1 MQIPVRCSCGECKD
15 WAMVELQGS
24 LEIQHSA
31 SLHNLTIGSLCR
43 TSTSAYKLVIGY
55 HEIEGTKVTLKKPLV
70 ILKKVKEGSDDM
82 EIDSV
87 ASGDATSAPVE
98 MHVVG
103 IIRHKLL
110 FKTRPKALIS
120 KQEVKPKKQR
130 TLLGPLVAQSTT

>member
-1 MQIPVRCSCGECKD
+1 
-15 WAMVELQGS
+15 MVELQGS

-43 TSTSAYKLVIGY
+43 TSTSSYKLVIGY
-55 HEIEGTKVTLKKPLV
+55 HEVEGTRVTLKKPLV
-70 ILKKVKEGSDDM
+70 ILKKVKGVDDM
-82 EIDSV
+82 EVD
-87 ASGDATSAPVE
+87 AGATGDPALSTSAPVE

-110 FKTRPKALIS
+110 FKSRPKALIS

-130 TLLGPLVAQSTT
+130 TLLPGPVAAQSATQ

>member
-1 MQIPVRCSCGECKD
+1 
-15 WAMVELQGS
+15 MVELQGS

-31 SLHNLTIGSLCR
+31 SLHNLSIGSLCR
-43 TSTSAYKLVIGY
+43 TSTSTYKLVIGY

-82 EIDSV
+82 EV
-87 ASGDATSAPVE
+87 DAAATPPASAPVE

-110 FKTRPKALIS
+110 FKSRPKALIS

-130 TLLGPLVAQSTT
+130 ALPGPLVAQPTT